1 MVERGERPG
10 EYRWGLAW
18 GTVALL
24 AFGVFLL
31 FFPHARWF
39 GIVILGGYLLL
50 VKHSLR
56 RVSWSRDFWATNNTE
71 NRGERREPVEDGREA
86 E

>member
-1 MVERGERPG
+1 
-10 EYRWGLAW
+10 
-18 GTVALL
+18 VALL

-50 VKHSLR
+50 VKHSLH
-56 RVSWSRDFWATNNTE
+56 RVSWSRDFWATDNAE
-71 NRGERREPVEDGREA
+71 NRGERRDAVEDGREA